1 MKLPIKKLLCLILI
15 LPLIALFCA
24 SSEAQIHPSVRIKDL
39 ADVEG
44 VRSNQLVGLGIV
56 TGLQGTGDKGA
67 MATQMIRNLMS
78 QFGVTVDDRA
88 VKSKNVAVVSLTAD
102 LPAFARP
109 GQRIDVTVST
119 MGDAKS
125 LQGGSLIQTPLKAA
139 DGAVYAVAQG
149 AVVVGGFTAG
159 GQGATATKNIVTVG
173 RVPGGAIVERDVES
187 DFTMGRQVNLLLR
200 NPDFT
205 TSDRM
210 ARAVNSAFGAVA
222 TAVDGGRISVN
233 IPPSYAHSPAAFIAR
248 LEGISVRP
256 DSLARVAVNER
267 TGTVVMGGDVK
278 ISAVAVAHGG
288 LTVQV
293 AESPMVS
300 QPQPFGGG
308 QTAIVPRTDVGVQE
322 SQAQLIA
329 LDATSTVK
337 QLVDALNSVG
347 ASPRDIIAIL
357 QAVKEAGA
365 LHGELVVM

>member
-1 MKLPIKKLLCLILI
+1 MIYRKLTAAAALLFLLA
-15 LPLIALFCA
+15 LSAAPLG
-24 SSEAQIHPSVRIKDL
+24 AQVHPAVRIKDL

-44 VRSNQLVGLGIV
+44 VRSNQLIGLGIV

-67 MATQMIRNLMS
+67 MATQMLRNLMS

-88 VKSKNVAVVSLTAD
+88 VKSKNAAVVNITAD

-109 GQRIDVTVST
+109 GQRIDVTVSA

-149 AVVVGGFTAG
+149 PVVVGGFSAG
-159 GQGATATKNIVTVG
+159 GQGATAAKNIVTVG

-187 DFTMGRQVNLLLR
+187 DFTAGRQISLLLR

-210 ARAVNSAFGAVA
+210 ARAVNDVFGAVA
-222 TAVDGGRISVN
+222 AAVNGGRVTVN
-233 IPPSYAHSPAAFIAR
+233 IPPAYAHSPAAFIAR
-248 LEGISVRP
+248 LEGITLRP
-256 DSLARVAVNER
+256 DSTARVVVNER

-278 ISAVAVAHGG
+278 ISAVAVAHGS

-293 AESPMVS
+293 AESPVVS
-300 QPQPFGGG
+300 QPQPFSGG
-308 QTAIVPRTDVGVQE
+308 QTAVVPRTGVDVQE
-322 SQAQLIA
+322 SSAQLIA
-329 LDATSTVK
+329 LNATSTVK

>member
-1 MKLPIKKLLCLILI
+1 MIYRKFTAAAALLFLLA
-15 LPLIALFCA
+15 LSAAPLG
-24 SSEAQIHPSVRIKDL
+24 AQVHPAVRIKDL

-44 VRSNQLVGLGIV
+44 VRSNQLIGLGIV

-67 MATQMIRNLMS
+67 MATQMLRNLMS

-88 VKSKNVAVVSLTAD
+88 VKSKNAAVVNITAD

-109 GQRIDVTVST
+109 GQRIDVTVSA

-149 AVVVGGFTAG
+149 PVVVGGFSAG
-159 GQGATATKNIVTVG
+159 GQGATAAKNIVTVG

-187 DFTMGRQVNLLLR
+187 DFTAGRQISLLLR

-210 ARAVNSAFGAVA
+210 ARAVNDAFGAVA
-222 TAVDGGRISVN
+222 AAVDGGRVTVN
-233 IPPSYAHSPAAFIAR
+233 IPPAYAHSPAAFIAR
-248 LEGISVRP
+248 LEGITLRP
-256 DSLARVAVNER
+256 DSTARVVVNER

-278 ISAVAVAHGG
+278 ISAVAVAHGS

-293 AESPMVS
+293 AESPVVS
-300 QPQPFGGG
+300 QPQPFSGG
-308 QTAIVPRTDVGVQE
+308 QTAVVPRTGVDVQE
-322 SQAQLIA
+322 SSAQLIA
-329 LDATSTVK
+329 LNATSTVK